1 MNEKKALIAMSGGV
15 DSSVAAYLTMQE
27 GFDCAG
33 ATMRLFDGEDKNCGS
48 SEAVNDARSVADR
61 LGIPFYVFNNTEEF
75 RHCVIDDFVAAY
87 EHGLT
92 PNPCIQCNRHLKF
105 SRFLEQAL
113 ALDCEYIVTGHYARI
128 ARDPATGRYL
138 LYKAADSAKDQSYFL
153 YALTQQQLARIRFPL
168 GSFTK
173 DQIRGIASEQGF
185 INAKKRDSQDICFVP
200 DGDYAAFLRR
210 HTGKTYPSGNYLDVQ
225 GNVVG
230 KHSGAVNYT
239 LGQRKGLGI
248 AMGQPVYVC
257 AKDMQANTVT
267 VSPNEAL
274 FHTTLLAKD
283 WFFFP
288 FDSLAEPIRVKAKTR
303 SRMIEQPATV
313 YPEENGYCRVVF
325 DEPQR
330 ALTPGQAVVLYDGD
344 LVVGGGTITTVI

>member
-138 LYKAADSAKDQSYFL
+138 LYKATDSAKDQSYFL

-267 VSPNEAL
+267 VGPNEAL
-274 FHTTLLAKD
+274 FHSTLLAKD

-330 ALTPGQAVVLYDGD
+330 AITPGQSVVLYDGD
-344 LVVGGGTITTVI
+344 LVVGGGTITEVL